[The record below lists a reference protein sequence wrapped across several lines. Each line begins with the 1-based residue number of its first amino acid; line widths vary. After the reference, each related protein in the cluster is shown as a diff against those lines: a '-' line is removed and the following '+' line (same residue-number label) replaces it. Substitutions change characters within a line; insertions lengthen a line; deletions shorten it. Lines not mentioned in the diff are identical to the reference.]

1 MIGLAKQQG
10 MNVYV
15 YNETGGFMFSKT
27 GTLVGFTSNTVTVQ
41 YGNITY
47 VYGERG
53 EFKFS
58 K

>member
-1 MIGLAKQQG
+1 MS
-10 MNVYV
+10 VYV
-15 YNETGGFMFSKT
+15 YNENGSFMFSKV
-27 GTLVGFTSNTVTVQ
+27 GTLIGFTSNTVTVQ

>member
-10 MNVYV
+10 MSVYV
-15 YNETGGFMFSKT
+15 YNENGSFMFSKV

>member
-1 MIGLAKQQG
+1 

-27 GTLVGFTSNTVTVQ
+27 GTLIGFTSNTVTVQ